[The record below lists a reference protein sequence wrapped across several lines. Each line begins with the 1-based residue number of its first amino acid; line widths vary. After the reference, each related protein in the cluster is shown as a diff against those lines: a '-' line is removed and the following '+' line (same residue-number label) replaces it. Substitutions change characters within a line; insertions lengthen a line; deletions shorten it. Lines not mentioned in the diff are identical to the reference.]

1 MPRAGS
7 GAGQPGGGRPQ
18 PRAAEWPS
26 PDPRQRDYYG
36 SEQDYQ
42 SSSGYQ
48 SSGYQSSSGYPS
60 SSGYRSQADYQPQSG
75 YAEADYAQF
84 DYQAQSDGLAPWEGG
99 LPEPDPA
106 LRYREPG
113 PGMPGY
119 RGSRDARYG
128 GDRR

>member
-7 GAGQPGGGRPQ
+7 GQGGQRSGNRSQ
-18 PRAAEWPS
+18 PRVADW
-26 PDPRQRDYYG
+26 PDPNPGQQRYYG
-36 SEQDYQ
+36 SEQDY
-42 SSSGYQ
+42 
-48 SSGYQSSSGYPS
+48 PS
-60 SSGYRSQADYQPQSG
+60 PPGYRSQGDYQ
-75 YAEADYAQF
+75 AQA
-84 DYQAQSDGLAPWEGG
+84 DYQAQSGYLAQGDGRAPWEGG

-128 GDRR
+128 GDRRR

>member
-1 MPRAGS
+1 MPQVGDAGPQGYYRS
-7 GAGQPGGGRPQ
+7 QDDYRPQ
-18 PRAAEWPS
+18 G
-26 PDPRQRDYYG
+26 YYPP
-36 SEQDYQ
+36 QDD
-42 SSSGYQ
+42 
-48 SSGYQSSSGYPS
+48 
-60 SSGYRSQADYQPQSG
+60 YRSQADYQAQDDYQSG
-75 YAEADYAQF
+75 WGGSADRGQVPW
-84 DYQAQSDGLAPWEGG
+84 DGA

>member
-1 MPRAGS
+1 MPRTAPGP
-7 GAGQPGGGRPQ
+7 GQPAGRPQ
-18 PRAAEWPS
+18 PRGADRPN
-26 PDPRQRDYYG
+26 PDPRQQGYYG
-36 SEQDYQ
+36 SEQDYP
-42 SSSGYQ
+42 SPP
-48 SSGYQSSSGYPS
+48 GYPS
-60 SSGYRSQADYQPQSG
+60 RADYQPQLDSR
-75 YAEADYAQF
+75 
-84 DYQAQSDGLAPWEGG
+84 APWEGG

>member
-1 MPRAGS
+1 MPRTAS
-7 GAGQPGGGRPQ
+7 GPGQSGGGRPQ
-18 PRAAEWPS
+18 PRAADRPN
-26 PDPRQRDYYG
+26 PDPRQQGYY
-36 SEQDYQ
+36 EQDY
-42 SSSGYQ
+42 
-48 SSGYQSSSGYPS
+48 PS
-60 SSGYRSQADYQPQSG
+60 PPGYRPQADYQPQL
-75 YAEADYAQF
+75 
-84 DYQAQSDGLAPWEGG
+84 DGRAPWEGG